1 MEGLGLSK
9 IERNG
14 KTVARIKLSDSE
26 ESLPGAYYYRS
37 VCIWLGGEDEE
48 IDCTAYNDQDARE
61 VIELELR
68 TNYIIGGKIKEM
80 ERCDSAPI
88 KIWGFN

>member
-1 MEGLGLSK
+1 MEGLGSSE
-9 IERNG
+9 IVRNG
-14 KTVARIKLSDSE
+14 EVVAKIKMLDSE
-26 ESLPGAYYYRS
+26 SLKGAYYYRS
-37 VCIWLGGEDEE
+37 VCVWPGGEDEE
-48 IDCTAYNDQDARE
+48 IDCTAYNNQDARE